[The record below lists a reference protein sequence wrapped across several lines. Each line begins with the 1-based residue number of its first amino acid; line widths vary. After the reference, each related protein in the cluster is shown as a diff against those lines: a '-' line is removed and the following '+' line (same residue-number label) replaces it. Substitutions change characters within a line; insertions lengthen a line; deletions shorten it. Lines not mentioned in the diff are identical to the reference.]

1 MRIAHVLAG
10 VDEPS
15 AGPSHSVPALC
26 RAMAGQGAEVE
37 LHSVAGWRGQ
47 PRADLAFPAVRHPQD
62 FAAVP
67 GLGALCLSSELD
79 RTLRQADP
87 PFAVIHTHGLWLAPN
102 LYPAWAA
109 RRTGASVV
117 LSPRGMLGEAAL
129 KFSGA
134 RKAVVWRLLQGPA
147 VRAATCL
154 HATGDSEAEEI
165 RAAGLT
171 NPIAVIPNGVDLPAP
186 AAPARSDPPRTVL
199 ALGRVHPKKGLD
211 RLVRAWAEVEP
222 LFPDWRLRIVGPSEL
237 GHAAE
242 LAGLARELGLTRISI
257 EDAVT
262 GPAKDNAYA
271 EAGLFVLPTLNE
283 NFAMTVAEALAAGVP
298 VISTKGAP
306 WSGLEREGCGWWV
319 DHGPAP
325 LAEALRV
332 ALSMPDTALA
342 AMGARGR
349 DWMRRDFSWARVAE
363 DMLEVYAW
371 LTTGGE
377 PPAPIQ
383 ISNTR

>member
-1 MRIAHVLAG
+1 MRIAQVLAG

-26 RAMAGQGAEVE
+26 RAMADQGAEVE
-37 LHSVAGWRGQ
+37 LHSVAGWRGS
-47 PRADLAFPAVRHPQD
+47 PRPDLAFPPVRHPQD
-62 FAAVP
+62 FTGTP
-67 GLGALCLSSELD
+67 GLSALCLSADLD
-79 RTLRQADP
+79 RTLRLAHP
-87 PFAVIHTHGLWLAPN
+87 PFSVIHTHGLWLAPN
-102 LYPAWAA
+102 FYPAWAA
-109 RRTGASVV
+109 RRTGAAVV
-117 LSPRGMLGEAAL
+117 LSPRGMLGPAAL

-147 VRAATCL
+147 ARAAACL
-154 HATGDSEAEEI
+154 HATGDAEAEEI

-171 NPIAVIPNGVDLPAP
+171 NPIAVIPNGVDLPALSS
-186 AAPARSDPPRTVL
+186 AALSTAPRTVL

-211 RLVRAWAEVEP
+211 RLVRAWAEIEP
-222 LFPDWRLRIVGPSEL
+222 DFQDWRLRIVGPSEL

-242 LAGLARELGLTRISI
+242 LERLARDLGLARVWI

-262 GPAKDNAYA
+262 GEAKDRAYA

-298 VISTKGAP
+298 VVSTKGAP

-319 DHGPAP
+319 DHGPTP
-325 LAEALRV
+325 LAAAIRQ
-332 ALSMPDTALA
+332 ALSMPDEALA

-349 DWMRRDFSWARVAE
+349 DWMRRDFSWERIAR

-371 LTTGGE
+371 LATGA
-377 PPAPIQ
+377 PRPA
-383 ISNTR
+383 TVRLA